1 MGNKLV
7 NAPNTDATQRGE
19 VNEQHQNAV
28 EPVVQKDATVFSTI
42 HQASP
47 QTSTQLH
54 VVNVHHDDSHEHVQ
68 PFDEVVSIR
77 QPWRFA
83 TPCYYLPRTCA
94 PTMQY
99 LLVFK
104 TNNQVPMSIWYTLM
118 WRWNKSKYSIGWN
131 NCVILT
137 KNLLINQFPYCI
149 QNMLNLK

>member
-1 MGNKLV
+1 
-7 NAPNTDATQRGE
+7 
-19 VNEQHQNAV
+19 
-28 EPVVQKDATVFSTI
+28 
-42 HQASP
+42 
-47 QTSTQLH
+47 
-54 VVNVHHDDSHEHVQ
+54 
-68 PFDEVVSIR
+68 
-77 QPWRFA
+77 
-83 TPCYYLPRTCA
+83 
-94 PTMQY
+94 MQY